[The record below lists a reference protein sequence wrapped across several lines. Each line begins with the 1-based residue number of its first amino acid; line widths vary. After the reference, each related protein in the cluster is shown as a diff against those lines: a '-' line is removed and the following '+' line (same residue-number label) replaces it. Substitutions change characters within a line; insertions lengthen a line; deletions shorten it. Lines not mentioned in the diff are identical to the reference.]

1 MLDGRGDDVQLG
13 KHRHQMLVIGKKH
26 CESSYPLVIVA
37 MRLFTHQTG
46 SSQIMIYGIKLMLKK
61 MDK

>member
-1 MLDGRGDDVQLG
+1 
-13 KHRHQMLVIGKKH
+13 MLVIGKKH
-26 CESSYPLVIVA
+26 CESSYALVIVA